1 MNYFHCLHKFMAT
14 SKKRKKGE
22 RASPACFFLL
32 LTSIIP
38 LSHSHRLAA
47 FIRFLHHTVPPP
59 FLILYLEDKPHF
71 IPTQQ
76 QSQKNTVALRHCG
89 WMWSDDQPQYGLSW
103 VFFFTSSCWEFMEAG
118 YMWRYRVWKRSKSP
132 KWGLINTC
140 FLLLRRVLGRVGTS
154 TEVMTKTM
162 FCNWEGRLG
171 LFIAHDDGWDKYKH
185 RSKHFY
191 LRFVLFVHFCTRC
204 GSKREGILPHNAF
217 FFIVYVL
224 FITT

>member
-103 VFFFTSSCWEFMEAG
+103 VFFF
-118 YMWRYRVWKRSKSP
+118 YK
-132 KWGLINTC
+132 
-140 FLLLRRVLGRVGTS
+140 FLLRIYGCGLYVAVPCLETVQEPKVRLDKHMLFAASPHARTS
-154 TEVMTKTM
+154 GH
-162 FCNWEGRLG
+162 FHRG
-171 LFIAHDDGWDKYKH
+171 DD
-185 RSKHFY
+185 
-191 LRFVLFVHFCTRC
+191 
-204 GSKREGILPHNAF
+204 
-217 FFIVYVL
+217 
-224 FITT
+224 